1 MATISRP
8 FTNATRTR
16 RVAGSVAALLFA
28 VGGLLPLSAGITEAH
43 DLAVSFAC
51 NDADPSVPVLT
62 INLGEFDDAYV
73 NSVSAS
79 IDGTTVLPTT
89 TFPTNFS
96 ATFPGGSPSASHTA
110 EVIVL
115 ASDDP
120 TGAQGFSK
128 TFELSVERCDGVT
141 PTPPSTAPSTPPS
154 ASPTGSVLAATGR
167 PRPTVPATSTVDQP
181 PTNGSSSSL
190 GFLLILFAV
199 VALVIGFAPISS
211 RRQPSR
217 AETRRRR

>member
-1 MATISRP
+1 LATISRP
-8 FTNATRTR
+8 FTNASRAR

-51 NDADPSVPVLT
+51 NDADPSVPVLV
-62 INLGEFDDAYV
+62 INLGEFDSAYV
-73 NSVSAS
+73 NTVTAS

-96 ATFPGGSPSASHTA
+96 ATFPGGSPSAAHTA
-110 EVIVL
+110 IVAIT

-120 TGAQGFSK
+120 TGAQGFTK
-128 TFELSVERCDGVT
+128 TFDLSVDRCDGAT
-141 PTPPSTAPSTPPS
+141 PTPPSTAPS

-167 PRPTVPATSTVDQP
+167 PHPTVPATSTANQT
-181 PTNGSSSSL
+181 PTSGSSSSI

-199 VALVIGFAPISS
+199 VALVIGFAPISR

-217 AETRRRR
+217 AETRRR